1 MFIVYGATSIL
12 GQNHS
17 QACCTQYGDTI
28 RSRNAPREAVHPLT
42 AQFLYKLVNKLCKG
56 LARRHLCLNVTY
68 CRIAFD
74 ILKGQR
80 HIFKNV

>member
-12 GQNHS
+12 GQDHS
-17 QACCTQYGDTI
+17 QACCTQYGW
-28 RSRNAPREAVHPLT
+28 SREAVHPLT
-42 AQFLYKLVNKLCKG
+42 AQFIYTLVNKLCKG
-56 LARRHLCLNVTY
+56 LARRHLSLKVTY